1 MLTPGEY
8 VINRSSTQK
17 YLPILEAINNG
28 NSSQGAIAAAVQ
40 AGGVPATSYASRG
53 GVISPRYFSR
63 GAEVG
68 AASGVSNSYSM
79 GFDSAT
85 LAAIKQFDTSVQAF
99 GEALSQL
106 SIGNI
111 KLDEAALSAL
121 GDFATKFDQFTQSLL
136 KLNVP
141 PVISI
146 TGQHEVNVN
155 LNGAS
160 IFSTM
165 EESVQNMIV
174 NEINKAF
181 GQLSKDN
188 EGGIAMNYRPG
199 PPTA

>member
-155 LNGAS
+155 LNGAAV
-160 IFSTM
+160 FGNM
-165 EESVQNMIV
+165 EEKVKNMIFD
-174 NEINKAF
+174 EIDKAF
-181 GQLSKDN
+181 NQLSKDN
-188 EGGIAMNYRPG
+188 EGGISIPRRSN
-199 PPTA
+199 

>member
-1 MLTPGEY
+1 L
-8 VINRSSTQK
+8 
-17 YLPILEAINNG
+17 
-28 NSSQGAIAAAVQ
+28 
-40 AGGVPATSYASRG
+40 
-53 GVISPRYFSR
+53 
-63 GAEVG
+63 
-68 AASGVSNSYSM
+68 

-106 SIGNI
+106 SIGNL

-121 GDFATKFDQFTQSLL
+121 GDFATRFDQFTQSLL